1 MSERRRRAQARKAAT
16 ARRQARR
23 EARDAER
30 SGSGASEASVTA
42 TPRVAAA
49 KRSPKRRTDAIAR
62 HPASNTPPRKQ
73 PPSPKVRRRRIVIS
87 TVALGLAVIA
97 LMFAF
102 VYPTSTFFQQRSQI
116 GAAEQRLTRIDDEA
130 KRLEQENTQLKGD
143 AEVERIARE
152 QYGLVRPG
160 ETPYVLVPAAT
171 PTTTT
176 PPSTTTAK
184 SNK

>member
-1 MSERRRRAQARKAAT
+1 MST
-16 ARRQARR
+16 
-23 EARDAER
+23 
-30 SGSGASEASVTA
+30 
-42 TPRVAAA
+42 
-49 KRSPKRRTDAIAR
+49 I
-62 HPASNTPPRKQ
+62 
-73 PPSPKVRRRRIVIS
+73 
-87 TVALGLAVIA
+87 ALGLAVIA

-116 GAAEQRLTRIDDEA
+116 GAAEQRLSRIDDEA
-130 KRLEQENTQLKGD
+130 KRLEKENAQLKGD

-176 PPSTTTAK
+176 PTTSAPTTGK

>member
-1 MSERRRRAQARKAAT
+1 MVMST
-16 ARRQARR
+16 
-23 EARDAER
+23 
-30 SGSGASEASVTA
+30 
-42 TPRVAAA
+42 
-49 KRSPKRRTDAIAR
+49 I
-62 HPASNTPPRKQ
+62 
-73 PPSPKVRRRRIVIS
+73 
-87 TVALGLAVIA
+87 ALGLAIIG

-102 VYPTSTFFQQRSQI
+102 VYPTSTFFRQRSQI

-130 KRLEQENTQLKGD
+130 KRLEKENSQLQGD

-160 ETPYVLVPAAT
+160 ETPYVLVPAAAPT
-171 PTTTT
+171 PTTTP

>member
-1 MSERRRRAQARKAAT
+1 MSERRRRAQARKAAA

-23 EARDAER
+23 EARDA
-30 SGSGASEASVTA
+30 GLPAATA
-42 TPRVAAA
+42 TPTPRVAAA
-49 KRSPKRRTDAIAR
+49 KRKPKRRTDAVAR
-62 HPASNTPPRKQ
+62 HPASNTPPGKK
-73 PPSPKVRRRRIVIS
+73 PPSPKVRRRRIVMS
-87 TVALGLAVIA
+87 TIALGLAAIA

-116 GAAEQRLTRIDDEA
+116 GAAEQRLSRIDDEA
-130 KRLEQENTQLKGD
+130 KRLEKENTQLQGD

-171 PTTTT
+171 PTTTPDT
-176 PPSTTTAK
+176 TSAPSTTTAK
-184 SNK
+184 SSK

>member
-1 MSERRRRAQARKAAT
+1 MTERKRRAQARKAAA

-23 EARDAER
+23 EARDA
-30 SGSGASEASVTA
+30 GLPPTGQASEAAV

-49 KRSPKRRTDAIAR
+49 KRKPKRRTNAVAR
-62 HPASNTPPRKQ
+62 HPASNTPAGKK
-73 PPSPKVRRRRIVIS
+73 PPSPKVRRRRIVMS
-87 TVALGLAVIA
+87 TIALGLAVIA

-102 VYPTSTFFQQRSQI
+102 VYPTSTFFNQRSQI

-130 KRLEQENTQLKGD
+130 KRLEKENTQLQGD

-176 PPSTTTAK
+176 PLSTTTAK